1 MLAKRTEW
9 LEIGMRLLPIGLVAG
24 LGVAL
29 IASSGASQAPDN
41 QLSPRSVELL
51 RQGETALAAG
61 QYQAAD
67 DALETALVVD
77 PRNRA
82 AFIALAKVAQKQKL
96 YGQAIRY
103 TNKAL
108 ALEPNDVTALS
119 VQGEAM
125 VEMGASAR
133 AQQNLAKVRQLCGA
147 GGCPQAAVLAAAI
160 ARGPAV
166 AQKTVAPTP
175 PKQN

>member
-1 MLAKRTEW
+1 
-9 LEIGMRLLPIGLVAG
+9 MRLLPIGLVAG
-24 LGVAL
+24 FGAAL

-41 QLSPRSVELL
+41 QLDPRSLSLL
-51 RQGETALAAG
+51 RQGEAALTQG
-61 QYQAAD
+61 QYEAAD
-67 DALETALVVD
+67 NALESALVVD
-77 PRNRA
+77 PRNRG
-82 AFIALAKVAQKQKL
+82 AFIALAKVAQRQKL

-108 ALEPNDVTALS
+108 ALEPNDPTALA

-125 VEMGASAR
+125 VEMGAKAR

-147 GGCPQAAVLAAAI
+147 AACPQATTLAAAI

-166 AQKTVAPTP
+166 AQKVVPAV
-175 PKQN
+175 PKKN

>member
-1 MLAKRTEW
+1 MTRAEL
-9 LEIGMRLLPIGLVAG
+9 LEIVMRVTPIAGALGLMT
-24 LGVAL
+24 AL
-29 IASSGASQAPDN
+29 VASSGQSQTPDN
-41 QLSPRSVELL
+41 QLNPTSVQLL
-51 RQGETALAAG
+51 RQGETALNAG
-61 QYQAAD
+61 NFQAAD
-67 DALETALVVD
+67 DALETALAVD

-82 AFIALAKVAQKQKL
+82 AFVALAKVSTRQKL

-108 ALEPNDVTALS
+108 LLEPTDRDAIA

-133 AQQNLAKVRQLCGA
+133 AQQNLAKLKQLCGTGA
-147 GGCPQAAVLAAAI
+147 CPQATILSAVI

-166 AQKTVAPTP
+166 AEKTTPAPKT
-175 PKQN
+175 KTN